1 MKAAIDEGHKR
12 GIKFTGHLCSVPY
25 REAVAFG
32 IDAIEHGMFANSDYD
47 KTRKP
52 DECSPNMMKSFV
64 GLDVNGPEV
73 QATFKDMIS
82 HKVPLTST
90 LVVFELFVPGRPPE
104 LDPRALEAMSPEA
117 KSEYLASHNK
127 ITESGQG
134 IPLEIFKKGMEYE
147 VAFYKA
153 GGILASGVDPTG
165 NGGALFGFGDQRN
178 VELLVEAGLTP
189 IQAIQVAT
197 SNGAK
202 ALGIFDQ
209 TGSIAVGKQGDLA
222 LIDGNPAANIAD
234 IRKVELVFHNGLTFD
249 SSKMIAAVKGLVG
262 TR

>member
-1 MKAAIDEGHKR
+1 
-12 GIKFTGHLCSVPY
+12 
-25 REAVAFG
+25 
-32 IDAIEHGMFANSDYD
+32 
-47 KTRKP
+47 
-52 DECSPNMMKSFV
+52 
-64 GLDVNGPEV
+64 
-73 QATFKDMIS
+73 
-82 HKVPLTST
+82 
-90 LVVFELFVPGRPPE
+90 
-104 LDPRALEAMSPEA
+104 MSPEA
-117 KSEYLASHNK
+117 KNEYMASRTK
-127 ITESGQG
+127 IAETGQG

-147 VAFYKA
+147 RAFYKA

-178 VELLVEAGLTP
+178 VELLVEGGFAP
-189 IQAIQVAT
+189 VEAIQVAT

-202 ALGIFDQ
+202 ALGIFKE
-209 TGSIAVGKQGDLA
+209 TGSIEVGKNGDLV